1 MVIIENI
8 EELTKSTR
16 YVELQNSNNSQPK
29 EKRRR
34 LRRSIKLLPNL
45 FTLGNAF
52 FGFCALVL
60 AAHNNPE
67 AAAYCILLGASM
79 DALDGRIARLIN
91 STSQLG
97 MQLDSLADAVTFIVA
112 PAFMVYMLDHNQGS
126 VLGFLS
132 CAFYLLAGIFRLAR
146 FNISSQTQSV
156 FFLGLPSTIAGCAL
170 ALAILSF
177 PLKDHAF
184 FTTLIM
190 IFLGYL
196 MVSRWRFPS
205 FKQASKRWIFP
216 VMILIGVTTA
226 TFGFNGVLLV
236 LYGAYFI
243 AGLISTLRL
252 KYAKTLLQP

>member
-1 MVIIENI
+1 MVIIERT
-8 EELTKSTR
+8 EESTTETQDVDLR
-16 YVELQNSNNSQPK
+16 ASNDSQPK

-34 LRRSIKLLPNL
+34 LRRSLKLLPNL
-45 FTLGNAF
+45 FTLANAF

-112 PAFMVYMLDHNQGS
+112 PAFMVYMLDLNQGS

-132 CAFYLLAGIFRLAR
+132 CAFYLLAGVFRLAR

-177 PLKDHAF
+177 PLRDHTF
-184 FTTLIM
+184 ITTLIM
-190 IFLGYL
+190 VFLGYL

-226 TFGFNGVLLV
+226 TFGFNRVLLV
-236 LYGAYFI
+236 LYGVYLVL
-243 AGLISTLRL
+243 GLISTLRL